1 MKQQPKITIFVAHT
15 GNKVKA
21 YSILNDLDSYLTSTT
36 QVSTVEIDMVK
47 WSNATSDERTTLV
60 QKELKKKKY
69 VPRPVMT
76 VGKLKEI
83 IEKQGISD
91 DEPITFLAY
100 NKELDESYNIAI
112 VYYDHVDK
120 RLELMDNN
128 GLITTEFVV

>member
-1 MKQQPKITIFVAHT
+1 MESQPKVTVFVAHT
-15 GNKVKA
+15 GNKVEA
-21 YSILNDLDSYLTSTT
+21 YSIADDLDCYLTSTT
-36 QVSTVEIDMVK
+36 QVSTVEIDMVE
-47 WSNATSDERTTLV
+47 WSNATAEERTTLV

-69 VPRPVMT
+69 TPKFVMT

-120 RLELMDNN
+120 RLELMDDN
-128 GLITTEFVV
+128 GLITTKFIV

>member
-1 MKQQPKITIFVAHT
+1 MKPQPKITIFVAHT

-21 YSILNDLDSYLTSTT
+21 YSIVDDLDCYLTSTT

-47 WSNATSDERTTLV
+47 WSNATAEERTTLV

-112 VYYDHVDK
+112 VYYDYVDK
-120 RLELMDNN
+120 RLELMDDN
-128 GLITTEFVV
+128 GLITTKFIV

>member
-1 MKQQPKITIFVAHT
+1 MKSQPKVTVFVAHT
-15 GNKVKA
+15 GNKVEA
-21 YSILNDLDSYLTSTT
+21 YSIADDLDCYLTSTT
-36 QVSTVEIDMVK
+36 QVSTVEIDMVE
-47 WSNATSDERTTLV
+47 WSNATADERTTLV

-91 DEPITFLAY
+91 DVPITFLAY

-112 VYYDHVDK
+112 VYYEHVDK
-120 RLELMDNN
+120 RLELMDDN

>member
-1 MKQQPKITIFVAHT
+1 MKLQPKITVFVAHT

-21 YSILNDLDSYLTSTT
+21 YSILNDLDCYLTSTT

-47 WSNATSDERTTLV
+47 WSNATAEERTTLV

-69 VPRPVMT
+69 TPKPVMT

-83 IEKQGISD
+83 IEKQDISD

-120 RLELMDNN
+120 RLELTDDN
-128 GLITTEFVV
+128 GLITTKCIV